1 MNTNLTL
8 KKVLNLGG
16 KIYEYKDGRT
26 SYINLNKLLFNNKIK
41 IEDQVKL
48 VVLNFSNCS
57 KIQSVFIII
66 DENNE
71 DSQLNQIY
79 SATW

>member
-57 KIQSVFIII
+57 KIQSVFVII

-79 SATW
+79 STTW

>member
-16 KIYEYKDGRT
+16 KIYEYKGGRT

-57 KIQSVFIII
+57 KIQSVFVII

>member
-16 KIYEYKDGRT
+16 KIYEYKNGRT

-57 KIQSVFIII
+57 KIQSVFVII

>member
-57 KIQSVFIII
+57 KIQSVFVII